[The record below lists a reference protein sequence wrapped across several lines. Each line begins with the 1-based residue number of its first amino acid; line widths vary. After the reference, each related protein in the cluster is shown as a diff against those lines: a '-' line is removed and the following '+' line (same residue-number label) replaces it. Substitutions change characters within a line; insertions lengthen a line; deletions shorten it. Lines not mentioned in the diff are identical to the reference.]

1 MVPVICIVGQKKS
14 GKTLLIERL
23 IPELKALGYRIGTIK
38 HHHHRTDLDVEG
50 KDSWR
55 HAQAGAEVV
64 AISSPLQLVV
74 FRRVKGEMT
83 LEEIVPLLGDM
94 DLILAEGYKAS
105 PNPKIEVHRATL
117 SSELL
122 CGREDHLIAL
132 VSDRPWELGVPCFR
146 WEEVPALAAFIEGQ
160 FLKGYEPSAVSYQPQ
175 ATHLPREE

>member
-23 IPELKALGYRIGTIK
+23 IPVLQALGYRVGTIK

-64 AISSPLQLVV
+64 AISSPVQLAV
-74 FRRVKGEMT
+74 FRRVEGEMA
-83 LEEIVPLLGDM
+83 LEEIVPLLGDV
-94 DLILAEGYKAS
+94 DLVLAEGFKAS
-105 PNPKIEVHRATL
+105 PKPKIEVHRAAL
-117 SSELL
+117 SSGLL

-132 VSDRPWELGVPCFR
+132 VSDRPVEMGVPCFR
-146 WEEVPALAAFIEGQ
+146 WEEVPALAAFVEGR
-160 FLKGYEPSAVSYQPQ
+160 FLKMTAES
-175 ATHLPREE
+175 